1 MEVYD
6 EPPTNVQPLVSQEVS
21 VQSPDHQE
29 PYQQQQYPQHQQQQ
43 QQTGSNDTSEVIQWA
58 EDTEFLCY
66 TEEVG
71 SIQFIFDVDIFNTRS
86 YITL

>member
-1 MEVYD
+1 M
-6 EPPTNVQPLVSQEVS
+6 SQEVS

-66 TEEVG
+66 TEEV
-71 SIQFIFDVDIFNTRS
+71 SSKEFIF
-86 YITL
+86 